1 MWDDAFE
8 SSHPVE
14 ANVVTPDQI
23 NNVFDSI
30 TYSKGAALLRMLE
43 SVVGEEAFRDGLRVM
58 NFLFYSFY
66 IRSITFPIK

>member
-1 MWDDAFE
+1 MWDDAFP

-30 TYSKGAALLRMLE
+30 TYSKGQSVLRMLE
-43 SVVGEEAFRDGLRVM
+43 SVVGEEAFRQGLIVTK
-58 NFLFYSFY
+58 NLIS
-66 IRSITFPIK
+66 KEQ